1 MQSWRVSGIRF
12 VSYRRDPTWNTG
24 RMESSSLSSSDG
36 LPNVMTGS
44 VTRSLPPIHPSVISP
59 RVIWDCRITEI
70 RSGSVTYRCAG
81 YNGFDR
87 YTTMND
93 SRRLT
98 HESNNKAKKQNYY
111 DSNFIG
117 TSISGGWGGK
127 ELSERSLEYS
137 VLE

>member
-1 MQSWRVSGIRF
+1 MQSRRVSGIRF
-12 VSYRRDPTWNTG
+12 VSYRRAPTWNTG

-36 LPNVMTGS
+36 LPNGMTGS
-44 VTRSLPPIHPSVISP
+44 VTRNLPPIHPSVISP

-87 YTTMND
+87 YITMND

-98 HESNNKAKKQNYY
+98 QESKHQRYETAY
-111 DSNFIG
+111 
-117 TSISGGWGGK
+117 
-127 ELSERSLEYS
+127 LR
-137 VLE
+137 